1 MIATAVHIFSDEY
14 GQIASHDDTILRL
27 LLVVLT
33 FTIILFA
40 LFETAK
46 ELKVLRVYT
55 HFFGDGREYIKV
67 ATQCLI
73 KGEGEASEVPIAT
86 LEERYKKDETDEFLK
101 PIIISGDEG
110 RIIGT

>member
-55 HFFGDGREYIKV
+55 HFFGDGPS
-67 ATQCLI
+67 A
-73 KGEGEASEVPIAT
+73 
-86 LEERYKKDETDEFLK
+86 K
-101 PIIISGDEG
+101 PIG
-110 RIIGT
+110 RCEALWVL